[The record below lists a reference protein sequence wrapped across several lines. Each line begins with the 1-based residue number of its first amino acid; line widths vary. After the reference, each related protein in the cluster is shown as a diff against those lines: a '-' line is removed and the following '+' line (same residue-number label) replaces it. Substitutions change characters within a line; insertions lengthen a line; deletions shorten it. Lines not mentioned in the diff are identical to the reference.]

1 MDWFSFSLAEGY
13 QEDLDGVL
21 STAWT
26 MAYADAPL
34 NYRIGVFRK
43 SEAGRGATV
52 YFSPWAHWI
61 AEAFSAEPC
70 GKPDAQ
76 GMTLLI
82 GDDRTW
88 EACFPERKSGG
99 RIRGTLKLPRHSSRS
114 YSESQSGAL
123 S

>member
-43 SEAGRGATV
+43 SQAGGGAVV
-52 YFSPWAHWI
+52 YFSPGARWL
-61 AEAFSAEPC
+61 AEAFGAEPC
-70 GKPDAQ
+70 AKPEPQ

-88 EACFPERKSGG
+88 SACFPERGDGG
-99 RIRGTLKLPRHSSRS
+99 RIRGTLKLSRRPSRS
-114 YSESQSGAL
+114 NAASQSGAL